1 MWCLA
6 GCRTPTYSG
15 FELNLSIHLRKN
27 WPLHTMSTALILGA
41 TGAVGKN
48 LLRELLASD
57 QWSKVGEYGRRVTPE
72 ADLPQNRG
80 KLEQKT
86 LDFENLQEAGLKDG
100 RWDVVF
106 VTLGTTRAN
115 AGSADMFEKIDREY
129 VVNACKAAKT
139 DDPEHK
145 QRVVYLSSGGANPSS
160 SFLYMRSKGLTE
172 LGIARLGYADTI
184 VFRPGFLKGAQ
195 RAHIRLAETIAGYVT
210 GIASHFTSNAEIHV
224 SVLAKA
230 IVKAG
235 ALGSTNLPP
244 AAGATKAGQED
255 AWFTLIENKGAL
267 ALGQE

>member
-1 MWCLA
+1 
-6 GCRTPTYSG
+6 
-15 FELNLSIHLRKN
+15 
-27 WPLHTMSTALILGA
+27 MSTALILGA
-41 TGAVGKN
+41 TGATGRL
-48 LLRELLASD
+48 LLRELLAND

-86 LDFENLQEAGLKDG
+86 INFENLEAAGLKDG

-115 AGSADMFEKIDREY
+115 AGSAEMFEKIDREY

-139 DDPEHK
+139 DDPEHQ

-160 SFLYMRSKGLTE
+160 YFLYPRSKGLTE

-195 RAHIRLAETIAGYVT
+195 RANKRLPETIAGYVT
-210 GIASHFTSNAEIHV
+210 GFASHFTSSVEIHV
-224 SVLAKA
+224 PVLAKA
-230 IVKAG
+230 IMKAG
-235 ALGSTNLPP
+235 ILGSSGLRP
-244 AAGATKAGQED
+244 AVGATKAGQEG
-255 AWFTLIENKGAL
+255 AWFTLIDNKGAL
-267 ALGQE
+267 VLGQE

>member
-1 MWCLA
+1 
-6 GCRTPTYSG
+6 
-15 FELNLSIHLRKN
+15 
-27 WPLHTMSTALILGA
+27 MSTALILGA
-41 TGAVGKN
+41 TGATGRL
-48 LLRELLASD
+48 LLRELLAND

-86 LDFENLQEAGLKDG
+86 INFENLEAAGLKDG

-115 AGSADMFEKIDREY
+115 AGSAEMFEKIDREY

-139 DDPEHK
+139 DDPEHQ

-160 SFLYMRSKGLTE
+160 YFLYQRSKGLTE

-195 RAHIRLAETIAGYVT
+195 RANKRLPETIAGYVT
-210 GIASHFTSNAEIHV
+210 GFASHFTSSVEIHV
-224 SVLAKA
+224 PVLAKA
-230 IVKAG
+230 IMKAG
-235 ALGSTNLPP
+235 ILGSSGLRP
-244 AAGATKAGQED
+244 AVGATKAGQEG
-255 AWFTLIENKGAL
+255 AWFTLIDNKGAL
-267 ALGQE
+267 VLGQE

>member
-1 MWCLA
+1 
-6 GCRTPTYSG
+6 
-15 FELNLSIHLRKN
+15 
-27 WPLHTMSTALILGA
+27 MSTALILGA
-41 TGAVGKN
+41 TGATGKL
-48 LLRELLASD
+48 LLRELLASNE
-57 QWSKVGEYGRRVTPE
+57 WSKVGEYGRRVTPE
-72 ADLPQNRG
+72 ADLPPNRG
-80 KLEQKT
+80 NLEQKT
-86 LDFENLQEAGLKDG
+86 INFENLEAADLKEG

-106 VTLGTTRAN
+106 VTLGTTRGN
-115 AGSADMFEKIDREY
+115 AGSAEMFEKIDREY

-145 QRVVYLSSGGANPSS
+145 QRVVYLSSSGANPSS

-195 RAHIRLAETIAGYVT
+195 RADKRLGETIAGYLT
-210 GIASHFTSNAEIHV
+210 GAASLFTSNMEVHV

-230 IVKAG
+230 IMKAG
-235 ALGSTNLPP
+235 SLGSSGLPP

-255 AWFTLIENKGAL
+255 AWFTLVGNKGAL

>member
-1 MWCLA
+1 
-6 GCRTPTYSG
+6 
-15 FELNLSIHLRKN
+15 
-27 WPLHTMSTALILGA
+27 MSTALILGA
-41 TGAVGKN
+41 TGATGRL
-48 LLRELLASD
+48 LLRELLAND

-86 LDFENLQEAGLKDG
+86 INFENLEAAGLKDG

-115 AGSADMFEKIDREY
+115 AGSAEMFEKIDREY

-139 DDPEHK
+139 DDPEHQ

-160 SFLYMRSKGLTE
+160 YFLYQRSKGLTE

-195 RAHIRLAETIAGYVT
+195 RANKRLPETIAGYVT
-210 GIASHFTSNAEIHV
+210 GVASHFTSSVEIHV
-224 SVLAKA
+224 PVLAKA
-230 IVKAG
+230 IMKAG
-235 ALGSTNLPP
+235 ILGSSGLRP
-244 AAGATKAGQED
+244 AVGATKAGQEG
-255 AWFTLIENKGAL
+255 AWFTLIDNKGAL
-267 ALGQE
+267 VLGQE

>member
-1 MWCLA
+1 
-6 GCRTPTYSG
+6 
-15 FELNLSIHLRKN
+15 
-27 WPLHTMSTALILGA
+27 MSTALILGA
-41 TGAVGKN
+41 TGATGRH
-48 LLRELLASD
+48 LLHELLSSNE
-57 QWSKVGEYGRRVTPE
+57 WSKVGEYGRRVTPE

-86 LDFENLQEAGLKDG
+86 VDFENLEAAGLKDG

-106 VTLGTTRAN
+106 VTLGTTRTK
-115 AGSADMFEKIDREY
+115 AGSAEMFEKIDREY

-145 QRVVYLSSGGANPSS
+145 QRVVYLSSSGANPSS

-195 RAHIRLAETIAGYVT
+195 RADTRLSETMAGYVT
-210 GIASHFTSNAEIHV
+210 GVLSHFTSNADIHV

-230 IVKAG
+230 IMKAG
-235 ALGSTNLPP
+235 TLGSSGLPP
-244 AAGATKAGQED
+244 AVGATKAGQED
-255 AWFTLIENKGAL
+255 AWFTLIGNKGAL
-267 ALGQE
+267 VLGQKE